1 MSLQEVRK
9 QRNLSQ
15 RECAEHSGINVR
27 IPAFYEQGVRDIN
40 GAKLSTLLKLCNT
53 LECRAGGYSHRPKR
67 WRSWRDIYKQERGHI
82 PLMSDQS

>member
-27 IPAFYEQGVRDIN
+27 ILQFYEQGVRDIN
-40 GAKLSTLLKLCNT
+40 AAKLSTLLQLCNALGCRLEDILTDQET
-53 LECRAGGYSHRPKR
+53 LTEL
-67 WRSWRDIYKQERGHI
+67 ERYIQTGTKAH
-82 PLMSDQS
+82 STAE

>member
-27 IPAFYEQGVRDIN
+27 ILQFYEQGVRDIN
-40 GAKLSTLLKLCNT
+40 GAKLSTLLKLCNA
-53 LECRAGGYSHRPKR
+53 LECRLE
-67 WRSWRDIYKQERGHI
+67 DILTDQETLTELERYIQTGIKAH
-82 PLMSDQS
+82 STAE